1 MYKNFLIRFE
11 YWSCYPAVDNLRKLP
26 CRNTL
31 DKKNPTGISSDE
43 KLLLS
48 LSLLIAMAPSQISL
62 KTNFKPVKVIQPFYT
77 GGKVAL
83 DRSGRIL
90 VTTLNE
96 DVLITDLETGDE
108 LARIEGVSMHAE
120 FRGS

>member
-1 MYKNFLIRFE
+1 
-11 YWSCYPAVDNLRKLP
+11 
-26 CRNTL
+26 
-31 DKKNPTGISSDE
+31 
-43 KLLLS
+43 
-48 LSLLIAMAPSQISL
+48 MAPSQTSL

-96 DVLITDLETGDE
+96 DVLVTDLETGDE
-108 LARIEGVSMHAE
+108 LARIEGVSMHPK
-120 FRGS
+120 FWGSLSKWQLLINTLVIIGYGASYNIGS

>member
-1 MYKNFLIRFE
+1 
-11 YWSCYPAVDNLRKLP
+11 
-26 CRNTL
+26 
-31 DKKNPTGISSDE
+31 
-43 KLLLS
+43 
-48 LSLLIAMAPSQISL
+48 MAPSQTSL

-108 LARIEGVSMHAE
+108 LARIEGVSRHAE
-120 FRGS
+120 FLGNQAGGKLLTYSPLNTGYGASYNIGL